1 MGLCSSTH
9 HPEAHV
15 NNHHHATLKEIR
27 LRLASIFERM
37 DVKGMGEITYFQAF
51 NFLMKS
57 KGNHKQCPDER
68 SKEITESVKKMFNCT
83 RAHSSKQSI
92 TEDEFIA
99 GFVNL
104 RALSNIPFHSP
115 CDEELCFPFYR
126 YSNILYPQN
135 LSVIQLDNHLKKLFG
150 DHCLESFPHM
160 YQKRNNN
167 ATL

>member
-99 GFVNL
+99 G
-104 RALSNIPFHSP
+104 
-115 CDEELCFPFYR
+115 